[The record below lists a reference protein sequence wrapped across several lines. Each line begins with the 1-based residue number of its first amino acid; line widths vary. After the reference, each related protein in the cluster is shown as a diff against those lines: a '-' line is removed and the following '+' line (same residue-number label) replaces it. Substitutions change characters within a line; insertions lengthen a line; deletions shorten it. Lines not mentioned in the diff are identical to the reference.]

1 MSRLEQLRAYM
12 EENHLDAF
20 YVAKP
25 ANVRCISGYT
35 GEDSFLFI
43 TKGNQ
48 YFLTDPRYTEQ
59 ASYECP
65 EYEVVNWR
73 RAGYTM
79 GKAIAECMEKEQVK
93 TIGFEEDHLT
103 FGTWKS
109 IQDAVQAEMV
119 PTLNVIEKLRAV
131 KTPEELKN
139 LRISCDIAS
148 RAFEKILKD
157 IRVGVT

>member
-59 ASYECP
+59 ASYE
-65 EYEVVNWR
+65 
-73 RAGYTM
+73 
-79 GKAIAECMEKEQVK
+79 
-93 TIGFEEDHLT
+93 
-103 FGTWKS
+103 
-109 IQDAVQAEMV
+109 
-119 PTLNVIEKLRAV
+119 
-131 KTPEELKN
+131 
-139 LRISCDIAS
+139 
-148 RAFEKILKD
+148 
-157 IRVGVT
+157 